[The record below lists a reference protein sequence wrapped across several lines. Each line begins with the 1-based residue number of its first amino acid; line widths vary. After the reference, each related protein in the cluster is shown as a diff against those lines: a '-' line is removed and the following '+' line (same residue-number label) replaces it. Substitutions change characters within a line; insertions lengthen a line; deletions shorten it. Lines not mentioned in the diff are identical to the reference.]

1 MSVPEDIYVS
11 KLEQELE
18 AEGEPV
24 PGHRPRKGKYSREFA
39 GISVEIKPWD
49 PVTNPVG
56 TMVIEGATCRVELLN
71 QLKSGKE
78 ATVYCCRA
86 TSAAGER
93 LIAVKRFIA
102 LDRRDFRNDAI
113 YRAGRWREGS
123 RQDRAVRNRS
133 EAGQGL
139 QFEEWVGHE
148 YATLVRLHAGG
159 VDVPRPLG
167 RDGSMVLM
175 EYLGDEERIAPLL
188 HRVRPSP
195 EEAKQLHDR
204 VLRNIRLMLALD
216 CVHGD
221 LSAYNIL
228 YSGGLPVIIDFPQSV
243 DPRHNPNAEQLL
255 VRDLVNISAYF
266 ARHGVETDPAGWFRR
281 LWDDYVRGRM

>member
-1 MSVPEDIYVS
+1 MSSSEEIYVS

-18 AEGEPV
+18 AEGEPI

-39 GISVEIKPWD
+39 GINVEIKPWD

-56 TMVIEGATCRVELLN
+56 TMVIDGATCRVELLN

-78 ATVYCCRA
+78 ATVYCCRS
-86 TSAAGER
+86 TSAAGES
-93 LIAVKRFIA
+93 LVAVKRFIA

-133 EAGQGL
+133 GAGQDL
-139 QFEEWVGHE
+139 QFDQWVGHE
-148 YATLVRLHAGG
+148 RAMLTRLHAAG

-175 EYLGDEERIAPLL
+175 EFLGDEKHIAPLL

-195 EEAKQLHDR
+195 EEARQLFSR
-204 VLRNIRLMLALD
+204 VMENIRLMLSQD

-228 YSGGLPVIIDFPQSV
+228 FHRGRPVIIDFPQSV
-243 DPRHNPNAEQLL
+243 DPRHNPNAEALL
-255 VRDLVNISAYF
+255 GRDIANVFRYF
-266 ARHGVETDPAGWFRR
+266 ARHGVEADPSAHAQS
-281 LWDDYVRGRM
+281 LWRDYVRGSL